1 MPPSTAASL
10 IDYPASDVPQY
21 QPETSVIVIQTDV
34 EYTAVAERLKVIT
47 AFKRKVQDFFAPHKK
62 RANDAHKALC
72 DDEKKVLR
80 PAEADEAKLKTALVA
95 YTTEKERIRRAEEA
109 RLREEQRIAEET
121 RRLEEAAALEREAAA
136 TGDLALKEQA
146 EQLIDAP
153 IPMMPVQA
161 ETPAPPKVD
170 GISYRDVYRG
180 DVVDLDALVIAALK
194 DKTGQLRGYLKI
206 EPNQSAID
214 AMARSLKER
223 LAIPGVRLVVDKIPV
238 TRTR

>member
-1 MPPSTAASL
+1 MPPSTL

-21 QPETSVIVIQTDV
+21 TPAPNAIVIKTNE

-47 AFKRKVQDFFAPHKK
+47 SFKRRVQEFFAPHKK

-72 DDEKKVLR
+72 DDERKVLT
-80 PAEADEAKLKTALVA
+80 PAEADERRLKTAMVTW
-95 YTTEKERIRRAEEA
+95 TTEQDRIRRAEEA
-109 RLREEQRIAEET
+109 RLREEQRRQEEERRIA
-121 RRLEEAAALEREAAA
+121 EAAAMETEANA

-146 EQLIDAP
+146 EALIEAP
-153 IPMMPVQA
+153 IPVMPVQA
-161 ETPAPPKVD
+161 STPAPPKVD

-180 DVVDLDALVIAALK
+180 EVVNLDALVEASVK
-194 DKTGQLRGYLKI
+194 DEQFKAYLRI

-214 AMARSLKER
+214 TMARSLKEK
-223 LAIPGVRLVVDKIPV
+223 LKIPGVRLVVDRIPV